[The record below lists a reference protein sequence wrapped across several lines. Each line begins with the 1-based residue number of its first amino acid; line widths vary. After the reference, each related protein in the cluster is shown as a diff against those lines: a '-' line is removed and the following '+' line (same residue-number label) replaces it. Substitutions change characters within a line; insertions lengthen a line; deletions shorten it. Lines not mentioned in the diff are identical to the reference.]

1 MPPTKSA
8 KKKASARADWDSAFK
23 QGAEAAGHSSY
34 APHSASQ
41 FSPIR
46 TESSRLDEP
55 LLTRTPTE
63 VQASKPPTTAAVKRR
78 QLKIAPAS
86 EGKANERLLAAASMP
101 SPPKTPGTVAAEE
114 APFLESFV
122 KSCLYGLINT
132 VVVAPVVVG
141 FAAIIFRHPAF
152 HKDPA
157 VYSQLVKLCLF
168 SSAVHQTA
176 FTCTSSLPFAIGQIQ
191 DAGLIFLSK
200 IAGDIATQ
208 MSDAPPA
215 HMLAT
220 VLVTL
225 SLSTALL
232 GVALIFTGKWKL
244 AGLVQYLPL
253 PVVGGYLAFIG
264 LYCLEAGLSMMSGVQ
279 VDSLLGLRA
288 VEQWSAL
295 LTPANLYYTLP
306 GVVLGVSILLA
317 LHRCHHFLVL
327 PALLLAIPIGF
338 YALAFSLGFS
348 LDDLRDIGMV
358 APAEAAGNPLE
369 VWSLFDFAHV
379 RWELVPSALPTWLG
393 MYVVVAFSSSLDVA
407 AIQMDMGRQLD
418 FNHELVTVG
427 LSNLL
432 SGLSG
437 GFTGSYIFSQT
448 LFTFRT
454 GNRSRVCGSFVL
466 TAEIL
471 LFLAPFSMVSYVP
484 KLFFGSVLTFIA
496 ADLML
501 DWLWLSRHKVHPI
514 EYLVIL
520 TTFLGINLLGLEL
533 GMCLGLL
540 VAMVSFI
547 YDYARVPVVQRVKL
561 RSSVIRSL
569 PLSAL
574 LADQQE
580 QIITLRC
587 RGYIFFGSTIQ
598 IMDSVMRSVVLPPSE
613 PPLRGGSGS
622 ASVGVWRTDSGGAG
636 GRRTNS
642 GSDGGWSD
650 DGEAALFGEGS
661 GHCGSGYQP
670 PTLPTDFCGGEVG
683 GPAVDGA
690 SSASSFALVG
700 SGGSSGGSDT
710 GTDASSQPTTRF
722 VLFDFSAVSG
732 LDATAARSCFLNL
745 TRTLAPLGIT
755 VAFGGVR
762 EGSHTER
769 LLIGHEILNVRPPN
783 PSAMR
788 FDTIDEALEHCEEEL
803 LKASSPQGVATPGL
817 GLSTSSQRRSQSSG
831 NLTGGG
837 GGEAGG
843 LAAGGAAPMCASPSG
858 GRFAVGGRER
868 SQRAAAM
875 PGWQPSDRGGAM
887 TAVSVGVGV
896 PGGGLPG
903 AMPPGHTVA
912 PPETPVSSAGG
923 GGTKYG
929 EIALCRRRRGGNRRR
944 RRPRKL
950 RGPSLSSRPHSV
962 AAVALGDAP
971 SSGGGGMARYPRGPR
986 ALL

>member
-1 MPPTKSA
+1 
-8 KKKASARADWDSAFK
+8 
-23 QGAEAAGHSSY
+23 
-34 APHSASQ
+34 
-41 FSPIR
+41 
-46 TESSRLDEP
+46 
-55 LLTRTPTE
+55 
-63 VQASKPPTTAAVKRR
+63 
-78 QLKIAPAS
+78 
-86 EGKANERLLAAASMP
+86 
-101 SPPKTPGTVAAEE
+101 
-114 APFLESFV
+114 
-122 KSCLYGLINT
+122 
-132 VVVAPVVVG
+132 
-141 FAAIIFRHPAF
+141 
-152 HKDPA
+152 
-157 VYSQLVKLCLF
+157 
-168 SSAVHQTA
+168 
-176 FTCTSSLPFAIGQIQ
+176 
-191 DAGLIFLSK
+191 
-200 IAGDIATQ
+200 
-208 MSDAPPA
+208 
-215 HMLAT
+215 
-220 VLVTL
+220 
-225 SLSTALL
+225 
-232 GVALIFTGKWKL
+232 
-244 AGLVQYLPL
+244 
-253 PVVGGYLAFIG
+253 
-264 LYCLEAGLSMMSGVQ
+264 
-279 VDSLLGLRA
+279 
-288 VEQWSAL
+288 
-295 LTPANLYYTLP
+295 
-306 GVVLGVSILLA
+306 
-317 LHRCHHFLVL
+317 
-327 PALLLAIPIGF
+327 
-338 YALAFSLGFS
+338 
-348 LDDLRDIGMV
+348 MV

-875 PGWQPSDRGGAM
+875 PGWQPSDMGGAM
-887 TAVSVGVGV
+887 GRIGGVGV

-903 AMPPGHTVA
+903 AIPGHTVA
-912 PPETPVSSAGG
+912 QNISSAGG
-923 GGTKYG
+923 QVARSLFVGG
-929 EIALCRRRRGGNRRR
+929 RGGGGGGGG
-944 RRPRKL
+944 RKL
-950 RGPSLSSRPHSV
+950 RGPSLSSRPHSSQLSLSAMLHPLV
-962 AAVALGDAP
+962 EGMAGYLGASRPALKSGATRRVGSSSGRLPLHSRSTLSRRGKFALGAQRRRGG
-971 SSGGGGMARYPRGPR
+971 SRRRRRRGRGGGVGGGGGIAGSGSEAAAQLGRRLVRYVDGGIFGELDFFLKRPRSFTAVASSTSDTILQVLTR
-986 ALL
+986 DALLSMQSQSPQLCAALEHALLKYLSFQVNAKLGLSDGVRDAFV